1 MKYTAEN
8 FHLHYIP
15 HYQLLIK
22 SDFTTDTL
30 IVLDE
35 SLEVQALYAYPSQT
49 PDTDATKLLGL
60 PFQDIAISLPLQS
73 FTLVPSEVYDSRR
86 MEHYQAFVQDEQ
98 LNRTQAEPINGLDI
112 TGVFQFDLFLH
123 KRWSAIFPQ
132 AKFLADFQVVLATAQ
147 RYLPETG
154 QVLGI
159 HAKDKQVDLFVFQ
172 GKELQFYNIFDVE
185 QVADL
190 QYFVL
195 NVCKNLGL
203 TDQFSQVLLSGV
215 TAEHPFMAVAQRHGK
230 TVQLMQAHVKLH
242 SNEPALQ
249 AHINSLNLMADFR
262 LCVS

>member
-15 HYQLLIK
+15 QYQLLIK

-35 SLEVQALYAYPSQT
+35 LQEVQVLYSYPSQT
-49 PDTDATKLLGL
+49 PDADATKLLGL
-60 PFQDIAISLPLQS
+60 PFQDISISLPLQS
-73 FTLVPSEVYDSRR
+73 FTLVPSEVYDSRH
-86 MEHYQAFVQDEQ
+86 MAHYQEFVQEEQ
-98 LNRTQAEPINGLDI
+98 MNRTQAESIEGLGV
-112 TGVFQFDLFLH
+112 TGVFQFDLLLH
-123 KRWSAIFPQ
+123 RRWSAIFPQ

-147 RYLPETG
+147 RYLLAVG

-159 HAKDKQVDLFVFQ
+159 HVKDKQVDLFVFQ

-185 QVADL
+185 QLADL

-195 NVCKNLGL
+195 NVCNSLGL
-203 TDQFSQVLLSGV
+203 TGQFSQVLLSGV
-215 TAEHPFMAVAQRHGK
+215 SAEHPFMAVAQRHGQ
-230 TVQLMQAHVKLH
+230 TVQLMQPRVKLR
-242 SNEPALQ
+242 SSDTEVQ
-249 AHINSLNLMADFR
+249 AFIRSLNLMADFR